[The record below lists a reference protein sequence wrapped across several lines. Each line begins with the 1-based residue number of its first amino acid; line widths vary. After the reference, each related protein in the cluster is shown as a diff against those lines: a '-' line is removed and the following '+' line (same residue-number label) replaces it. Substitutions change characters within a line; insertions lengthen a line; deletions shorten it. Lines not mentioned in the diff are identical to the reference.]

1 MDKNG
6 LNNKLS
12 RVDEA
17 IEVLRQK
24 LKLNENDPVEKVVEK
39 TELKN
44 HLNIFIQDTE
54 PETKE
59 GIWIKTADKLQIDK
73 IVTDEMPF
81 VELEA
86 VNRANFP
93 KLNISTSYLGKTF
106 RAGEYIYF
114 TPSSSSYTKIQRL
127 HIPTWTVSEITSFP
141 GKYLY
146 KKDACVVGDDVY
158 FMGNGTTSY
167 EPNLCWKYNIPTD
180 TWTQLADMPG
190 APNTGMW
197 SAVYIDGFIYMV
209 GVKNTTASYNDIYKY
224 DIQNDEWSYVMT
236 IT

>member
-1 MDKNG
+1 MNENG
-6 LNNKLS
+6 LNTKLS

-17 IEVLRQK
+17 VGTLRRK

-39 TELKN
+39 TDIKN
-44 HLNIFIQDTE
+44 HLNIFIQDAE

-59 GIWIKTADKLQIDK
+59 GIWIKTAETLPVDK

-106 RAGEYIYF
+106 RVGEYIYF
-114 TPSSSSYTKIQRL
+114 TPNSSSYTKIQRL

-158 FMGNGTTSY
+158 FVGNGSSSY
-167 EPNLCWKYNIPTD
+167 EPNLC
-180 TWTQLADMPG
+180 
-190 APNTGMW
+190 
-197 SAVYIDGFIYMV
+197 
-209 GVKNTTASYNDIYKY
+209 
-224 DIQNDEWSYVMT
+224 
-236 IT
+236 